1 MPPKPD
7 QILKAVES
15 ATGVPVDAMLADNR
29 LARTSIARYLAM
41 RLYHETH
48 PWSSNM
54 DAALAVGKKDPGTGR
69 HGLMR
74 ADYLLKHDEA
84 FQLAHKRATEAL
96 RA

>member
-1 MPPKPD
+1 MTTAA
-7 QILKAVES
+7 QILAAVEQ
-15 ATGVPVDAMLADNR
+15 ATGASAEEIKADTR
-29 LARTSIARYLAM
+29 TARVSIARFLAM

-48 PWSSNM
+48 PWSSNL
-54 DAALAVGKKDPGTGR
+54 DAAMAVNKKDPGTGR

>member
-1 MPPKPD
+1 MTTPA
-7 QILKAVES
+7 QILAAVEQ
-15 ATGVPVDAMLADNR
+15 ATGASAEEIKADTR
-29 LARTSIARYLAM
+29 TARVAIARFLAM

-48 PWSSNM
+48 PWSSNL
-54 DAALAVGKKDPGTGR
+54 DAAMAVNKKDPGTGR

-74 ADYLLKHDEA
+74 AAHLLQHDEA